1 MVVAKDFATM
11 LEKFEGL
18 DLKSSK
24 LTGTLTTAESLLN
37 LEFSESMSLRGRAG
51 SQPVAQVGGFGHIHS
66 HKYSDP
72 ISAASSEEL
81 LAFNSTPWRLKTG
94 VLSVTGGANVN
105 WQLTM
110 TPGSQTYRF
119 VIQNGTTPY
128 VLNGN
133 NYYDLGTGLEKE
145 STNALITVEAL
156 RSTIN
161 ANATLACALPA
172 GMKFAQVDGNQA
184 GVSVITVFNTHNYV
198 VGDWAV
204 FYDFGTSQ
212 LVARKVS
219 AITGTTISF
228 STAQFGVVTVKNN
241 QVFGPLAAPAA
252 SIRVRD
258 VTTAA
263 TDIPFEYWDTVPYT
277 TDLYQNVSQTPWV
290 GNTPSPSSSPHP
302 LFALDD
308 NNECYIYDNTATGLD
323 SSYAGYPFKYD
334 GQTIYREGIPRH
346 TQWSGS
352 ASATVGGL
360 SAGTY
365 RYKVAYIQYDARGNI
380 IQGRT
385 TEAASAV
392 TVGAA
397 VSIDLTLSNMMIE
410 YNLKDKGVL
419 GQISLA
425 AGPVNTLTLYSH
437 KAKTSDWVFMI
448 DRATGAYVIRPIA
461 TVNSTTSITI
471 GGSAV
476 TVNLNDY
483 IYFARN
489 VGFNYNCAQA
499 AANATQTT
507 LTVYNTAAL
516 PNTLR
521 VGDTAYFYDRLVGQ
535 HTARLITA
543 TTATTI
549 TIAGDPISLNNNDP
563 ISNNLRVR
571 VWRTKAGGNIFYEVA
586 DLVHNAL
593 SFNWVYN
600 DGLADV
606 SLGAQLFE
614 PISGKEQ
621 DLPPKATIACTHQGT
636 RCSSGDPQN
645 PNTVYIYST
654 LDREAVPVAYNSF
667 DVPSSMKGPI
677 TAIFSD
683 SDDRLAIFKPNA
695 YYQATGALD
704 DNAFTVQTQSE
715 GDRGVSTQ
723 HSMARVNNKV
733 VGVGP
738 SGPITVQQGQ
748 ILADFSDSIYP
759 AFASNADVNY
769 QAAFTVNEPET
780 RHWIV
785 FVPSKNLSDANGLAQ
800 SLFFS
805 MDWGNGDAWFDRLF
819 TGSADP
825 AGGMTTYD
833 NNLYWLNGSYGFG
846 ASSTYGEH
854 VRVFRRLQLSTSLT
868 TPSNLYWDVNQAIPQ
883 VFEPSWFTPYSQ
895 PSIDKE
901 FQWFKLFCAP
911 SRFETDK
918 FTAFTPILTTYKDY
932 SDATLVETLT
942 LGTLSTTVFETK
954 KKLLATKMRSIL
966 FRVALNTG
974 GTAMFIT
981 GFEPVLDPSYVVE
994 QPR

>member
-1 MVVAKDFATM
+1 MAKDFATM

-51 SQPVAQVGGFGHIHS
+51 SQPVAQVGGFKHLHS

-94 VLSVTGGANVN
+94 ILSVTGGANVN

-204 FYDFGTSQ
+204 FYDYGALGE

-219 AITGTTISF
+219 AVTGTTISF

-263 TDIPFEYWDTVPYT
+263 TDIPFEYWDVIPYT
-277 TDLYQNVSQTPWV
+277 TDFYQAKSQTPWGGV
-290 GNTPSPSSSPHP
+290 VFKTPSADPAPIYT
-302 LFALDD
+302 LDD
-308 NNECYIYDNTATGLD
+308 NNDCYIYDN
-323 SSYAGYPFKYD
+323 SSNGYTELHFGYPFKYD
-334 GQTIYREGIPRH
+334 GQTAYREGVPR
-346 TQWSGS
+346 QPVLIAGVS
-352 ASATVGGL
+352 VGGL
-360 SAGTY
+360 TGA
-365 RYKVAYIQYDARGNI
+365 YKYKAAYIQYDARGNI

-385 TEAASAV
+385 GLSNTVTLTAQGGSVTFPHMVIGDAYAA
-392 TVGAA
+392 
-397 VSIDLTLSNMMIE
+397 TLSAATVAANT
-410 YNLKDKGVL
+410 VL
-419 GQISLA
+419 STI
-425 AGPVNTLTLYSH
+425 
-437 KAKTSDWVFMI
+437 
-448 DRATGAYVIRPIA
+448 
-461 TVNSTTSITI
+461 TVNSTANLSAGTWIFLIDNTSGALVVKRITLILSATQFIVDSNVSVII
-471 GGSAV
+471 GDAIHIAK
-476 TVNLNDY
+476 N
-483 IYFARN
+483 I
-489 VGFNYNCAQA
+489 GFNYNSAVA
-499 AANATQTT
+499 AANASVNT
-507 LTVYNTAAL
+507 LTVYNTTQR

-521 VGDTAYFYDRLVGQ
+521 VGDTAYFYDQL
-535 HTARLITA
+535 TAKYVARKITA

-549 TIAGDPISLNNNDP
+549 DIDGDPVSTNNLDP

-571 VWRTKAGGNIFYEVA
+571 IWRTKAGGNIFYEVA
-586 DLVHNAL
+586 DLVHGNTA
-593 SFNWVYN
+593 FATTY
-600 DGLADV
+600 ADNKAD
-606 SLGAQLFE
+606 STLGAQLFE

-621 DLPPKATIACTHQGT
+621 DLPPRATIACTHQGT

-738 SGPITVQQGQ
+738 NGPITVQQGQ

-785 FVPSKNLSDANGLAQ
+785 FVPSKNLTDANGLAQ

-819 TGSADP
+819 AGSADP

-846 ASSTYGEH
+846 ANSTYGEH
-854 VRVFRRLQLSTSLT
+854 IRVFRRLQLSTALT

-883 VFEPSWFTPYSQ
+883 VFEPSWFTPYGQ
-895 PSIDKE
+895 PSVDKE

-918 FTAFTPILTTYKDY
+918 FTAFTPVLATYKDY
-932 SDATLVETLT
+932 SDVAAVETLT

-966 FRVALNTG
+966 FRVSLNTG

-981 GFEPVLDPSYVVE
+981 GFEPVLDASYIAE